1 VGWVEDLTGSVVG
14 LDTAPLIYYVEAN
27 PTYISRIDPFFGA
40 LDRGD
45 IRAVTSIVTLIETTA
60 QPMRRGDSV
69 LTARYGDLLL
79 DTAHI
84 DTLDL
89 TAAIAQEA
97 ARLRAAFGLRTPDAI
112 QVATALEAGATAL
125 LTNDTRLSIVPDI
138 SIIVLDALPPP

>member
-1 VGWVEDLTGSVVG
+1 
-14 LDTAPLIYYVEAN
+14 
-27 PTYISRIDPFFGA
+27 
-40 LDRGD
+40 
-45 IRAVTSIVTLIETTA
+45 
-60 QPMRRGDSV
+60 V